1 MLELAGFAAGV
12 CGILFLLQSGQ
23 GLSYP
28 VLLIDLAVAAFCIFL
43 WWIHCFSVRVG
54 FWFDWIFGASWLLI
68 LFLFQD
74 TLLPGMVQLMAV
86 FLIFV
91 LEFRW
96 RSHGFLYLFTTLL
109 LLAGPLVQIQPG
121 AGSVILL
128 LFFQIFFLSIQGRKW
143 KKRRVTESKGTG
155 RAETHLRITALAFIA
170 VAFTLAAAFV
180 LIGEEQYLKGF
191 EGGEYENGQWMPAGE
206 EDVLEQTSQILGW
219 GDWRGTVGT
228 MLDSMYFF
236 MNSSTNPEASEEG
249 RNLTFRYLTRDY
261 SVYYNPYYS
270 VWNRGYFG
278 KSAYRYR
285 YYEQQEM
292 NLNWQ
297 SASREMGEYARWQRQ
312 LQNAYQKAI
321 QKEYTKVDR
330 EALPKLSRLCRQQEG
345 SGQEAVTRI
354 ILRTL
359 HERASY
365 TQTPGRAPY
374 NQDIVEYFLFENQK
388 GYCVHFASAAVLMYR
403 MYGIPSR
410 YVSGYAISPAEFEQ
424 QEDGSYVAVISD
436 QNAHAWPEIFIED
449 QGWTPVEV
457 TPSDGEAEPAE
468 DTGEEQNTSN
478 REEAKQESEQSLP
491 NETEDGKQKDETG
504 KSEEQGLAK
513 EEDWFSFS
521 AGWTA
526 AGVLFFI
533 AAGILV
539 RRQVKL
545 RRMKKADCRR
555 CFSKLITAVHAAG
568 VLREYSGQEI
578 DFAER
583 LVQAVQGLSRE
594 ESRKLVGIVNQAAF
608 GAEPP
613 SEEDEAFVKQ
623 AYRKIV
629 QRIYRNLSWYRKLQF
644 RLFYVF
650 L

>member
-1 MLELAGFAAGV
+1 MGVERKKIVINGAKVEKTKEDHMLELAGFAAGV

-43 WWIHCFSVRVG
+43 WWIHCFSVRAG

-74 TLLPGMVQLMAV
+74 TLLPGMVLLMAV

-249 RNLTFRYLTRDY
+249 RNLTVRYLTRDY

-292 NLNWQ
+292 NINWQ

-365 TQTPGRAPY
+365 TQ
-374 NQDIVEYFLFENQK
+374 
-388 GYCVHFASAAVLMYR
+388 
-403 MYGIPSR
+403 
-410 YVSGYAISPAEFEQ
+410 
-424 QEDGSYVAVISD
+424 
-436 QNAHAWPEIFIED
+436 
-449 QGWTPVEV
+449 
-457 TPSDGEAEPAE
+457 
-468 DTGEEQNTSN
+468 
-478 REEAKQESEQSLP
+478 
-491 NETEDGKQKDETG
+491 
-504 KSEEQGLAK
+504 
-513 EEDWFSFS
+513 
-521 AGWTA
+521 
-526 AGVLFFI
+526 
-533 AAGILV
+533 
-539 RRQVKL
+539 
-545 RRMKKADCRR
+545 
-555 CFSKLITAVHAAG
+555 
-568 VLREYSGQEI
+568 
-578 DFAER
+578 
-583 LVQAVQGLSRE
+583 
-594 ESRKLVGIVNQAAF
+594 
-608 GAEPP
+608 
-613 SEEDEAFVKQ
+613 
-623 AYRKIV
+623 
-629 QRIYRNLSWYRKLQF
+629 
-644 RLFYVF
+644 
-650 L
+650 

>member
-1 MLELAGFAAGV
+1 MVQL
-12 CGILFLLQSGQ
+12 GQ
-23 GLSYP
+23 
-28 VLLIDLAVAAFCIFL
+28 AVAAG
-43 WWIHCFSVRVG
+43 S
-54 FWFDWIFGASWLLI
+54 FDMASAAAESTFVL
-68 LFLFQD
+68 
-74 TLLPGMVQLMAV
+74 LMAV

-249 RNLTFRYLTRDY
+249 RNLTVRYLTRDY

-292 NLNWQ
+292 NINWQ

-449 QGWTPVEV
+449 QG
-457 TPSDGEAEPAE
+457 
-468 DTGEEQNTSN
+468 
-478 REEAKQESEQSLP
+478 
-491 NETEDGKQKDETG
+491 
-504 KSEEQGLAK
+504 LAK

-521 AGWTA
+521 AGWIA

>member
-1 MLELAGFAAGV
+1 MGVERKKIVINGAKVEKTKEDHMLELAGFAAGV

-43 WWIHCFSVRVG
+43 WWIHCFSVRAG

-74 TLLPGMVQLMAV
+74 TLLPGMVQLGQAVAAGSFDMASAAAESTFVLLMAV

-249 RNLTFRYLTRDY
+249 RNLTVRYLTRDY

-285 YYEQQEM
+285 YYE
-292 NLNWQ
+292 
-297 SASREMGEYARWQRQ
+297 
-312 LQNAYQKAI
+312 
-321 QKEYTKVDR
+321 
-330 EALPKLSRLCRQQEG
+330 QQEG

-436 QNAHAWPEIFIED
+436 QNAHA
-449 QGWTPVEV
+449 
-457 TPSDGEAEPAE
+457 
-468 DTGEEQNTSN
+468 
-478 REEAKQESEQSLP
+478 
-491 NETEDGKQKDETG
+491 
-504 KSEEQGLAK
+504 
-513 EEDWFSFS
+513 
-521 AGWTA
+521 
-526 AGVLFFI
+526 
-533 AAGILV
+533 
-539 RRQVKL
+539 
-545 RRMKKADCRR
+545 
-555 CFSKLITAVHAAG
+555 
-568 VLREYSGQEI
+568 
-578 DFAER
+578 
-583 LVQAVQGLSRE
+583 
-594 ESRKLVGIVNQAAF
+594 
-608 GAEPP
+608 
-613 SEEDEAFVKQ
+613 
-623 AYRKIV
+623 
-629 QRIYRNLSWYRKLQF
+629 
-644 RLFYVF
+644 
-650 L
+650 

>member
-1 MLELAGFAAGV
+1 MGVERKKIVINGAKVEKTKEDHMLELAGFAAGV

-43 WWIHCFSVRVG
+43 WWIHCFSVRAG

-74 TLLPGMVQLMAV
+74 TLLPGMVQLGQAVAAGSFDMASAAAESTFVLLMAV

-249 RNLTFRYLTRDY
+249 RNLTVRYLTRDY

-285 YYEQQEM
+285 YYEQQE
-292 NLNWQ
+292 
-297 SASREMGEYARWQRQ
+297 
-312 LQNAYQKAI
+312 
-321 QKEYTKVDR
+321 
-330 EALPKLSRLCRQQEG
+330 G

-365 TQTPGRAPY
+365 TQ
-374 NQDIVEYFLFENQK
+374 
-388 GYCVHFASAAVLMYR
+388 
-403 MYGIPSR
+403 
-410 YVSGYAISPAEFEQ
+410 
-424 QEDGSYVAVISD
+424 
-436 QNAHAWPEIFIED
+436 
-449 QGWTPVEV
+449 
-457 TPSDGEAEPAE
+457 
-468 DTGEEQNTSN
+468 
-478 REEAKQESEQSLP
+478 
-491 NETEDGKQKDETG
+491 
-504 KSEEQGLAK
+504 
-513 EEDWFSFS
+513 
-521 AGWTA
+521 
-526 AGVLFFI
+526 
-533 AAGILV
+533 
-539 RRQVKL
+539 
-545 RRMKKADCRR
+545 
-555 CFSKLITAVHAAG
+555 
-568 VLREYSGQEI
+568 
-578 DFAER
+578 
-583 LVQAVQGLSRE
+583 
-594 ESRKLVGIVNQAAF
+594 
-608 GAEPP
+608 
-613 SEEDEAFVKQ
+613 
-623 AYRKIV
+623 
-629 QRIYRNLSWYRKLQF
+629 
-644 RLFYVF
+644 
-650 L
+650 

>member
-1 MLELAGFAAGV
+1 MGVERKKIVINGAKVEKTKEDHMLELAGFAAGV

-43 WWIHCFSVRVG
+43 WWIHCFSVRAG

-74 TLLPGMVQLMAV
+74 TLLPGMVQLGQAVAAGSFDMASAAAESTFVLLMAV

-249 RNLTFRYLTRDY
+249 RNLTVRYLTRDY

-285 YYEQQEM
+285 YYE
-292 NLNWQ
+292 
-297 SASREMGEYARWQRQ
+297 
-312 LQNAYQKAI
+312 
-321 QKEYTKVDR
+321 
-330 EALPKLSRLCRQQEG
+330 QQEG

-521 AGWTA
+521 AGWIA

>member
-1 MLELAGFAAGV
+1 MGVERKKIVINGAKVEKTKEDHMLELAGFAAGV

-91 LEFRW
+91 LGFRW

-285 YYEQQEM
+285 YYEQQE
-292 NLNWQ
+292 
-297 SASREMGEYARWQRQ
+297 
-312 LQNAYQKAI
+312 
-321 QKEYTKVDR
+321 
-330 EALPKLSRLCRQQEG
+330 G

-521 AGWTA
+521 AGWIA

>member
-1 MLELAGFAAGV
+1 
-12 CGILFLLQSGQ
+12 
-23 GLSYP
+23 
-28 VLLIDLAVAAFCIFL
+28 
-43 WWIHCFSVRVG
+43 
-54 FWFDWIFGASWLLI
+54 
-68 LFLFQD
+68 
-74 TLLPGMVQLMAV
+74 
-86 FLIFV
+86 
-91 LEFRW
+91 
-96 RSHGFLYLFTTLL
+96 
-109 LLAGPLVQIQPG
+109 
-121 AGSVILL
+121 
-128 LFFQIFFLSIQGRKW
+128 
-143 KKRRVTESKGTG
+143 
-155 RAETHLRITALAFIA
+155 
-170 VAFTLAAAFV
+170 
-180 LIGEEQYLKGF
+180 
-191 EGGEYENGQWMPAGE
+191 
-206 EDVLEQTSQILGW
+206 
-219 GDWRGTVGT
+219 
-228 MLDSMYFF
+228 
-236 MNSSTNPEASEEG
+236 MNSSTNPEVSEEG
-249 RNLTFRYLTRDY
+249 RNLTVRYLTRDY

-292 NLNWQ
+292 NINWQ

-521 AGWTA
+521 AGWIA